1 MNEPTKKTS
10 GGGGSKLP
18 GSGWSWLVKGYAV
31 LGVSAL
37 VTFLAAG
44 VFGWSWG
51 IEDRDALPASV
62 RQAPGGYR
70 SYHLWH
76 SGYQG
81 GK

>member
-1 MNEPTKKTS
+1 MTEPVRPS
-10 GGGGSKLP
+10 GAGGPRRP
-18 GSGWSWLVKGYAV
+18 GFGLSGLVKGYGV
-31 LGVSAL
+31 LGLSVLLA
-37 VTFLAAG
+37 FLAAG
-44 VFGWSWG
+44 VFGWTWESD
-51 IEDRDALPASV
+51 DRDVLPASV

>member
-1 MNEPTKKTS
+1 MNEPATPA
-10 GGGGSKLP
+10 GRGPRLP
-18 GSGWSWLVKGYAV
+18 SGWSWLVKGYALV
-31 LGVSAL
+31 GVSAL
-37 VTFLAAG
+37 VAFLAAG
-44 VFGWSWG
+44 LFGWSW
-51 IEDRDALPASV
+51 ESDDRDALPASV